1 MCEKGFVK
9 ANSSNLPQI
18 DMFTVLTFLRD
29 DDRFNAP
36 EIRSAKASLNCRE
49 NYGDTAIGYV
59 QLKREGDLCI
69 VKCRVCPEHK
79 VRSKSYS
86 TTLIIN
92 EATEKIID
100 VQCHDCAAATGG
112 CKHALAVLM
121 WVHRRSED
129 PAPTEISCYWKKSRL
144 SSVGTVLK
152 YIEVKDLGIQ
162 KILKLKQTSIPD
174 NSTFQHDV
182 LQLAE
187 SKQIDCQISRLHIDL
202 KCLKTNYLSLHRFLL
217 KFYLNGGLLS
227 EDFLTFASSE
237 MTQVL
242 CDEAERLTQ
251 KQSDCPLW
259 YELRYGRITASKLY
273 EAAHCT
279 TDSRSFVKQITGASK
294 IHETSAML
302 RGKNL
307 EKLVLSEV
315 ERELGTQI
323 RSAGLYLLPNYP
335 ALGASP
341 DGITN
346 EYIVEIKCPSNKK
359 TLENFLSKDKIINPK
374 YIAHMHLQML
384 ATGRKKGLF
393 CVADSAFESTK
404 TVQMQWLTYDSEVAQ
419 DLIEKAM
426 LFWKKNIFPLLLS
439 FVQK

>member
-1 MCEKGFVK
+1 
-9 ANSSNLPQI
+9 
-18 DMFTVLTFLRD
+18 
-29 DDRFNAP
+29 
-36 EIRSAKASLNCRE
+36 E

-100 VQCHDCAAATGG
+100 VQCHDCAAI
-112 CKHALAVLM
+112 
-121 WVHRRSED
+121 
-129 PAPTEISCYWKKSRL
+129 TEIACYWKKSRL

-202 KCLKTNYLSLHRFLL
+202 KCLKTNYLS
-217 KFYLNGGLLS
+217 
-227 EDFLTFASSE
+227 
-237 MTQVL
+237 
-242 CDEAERLTQ
+242 
-251 KQSDCPLW
+251 DCPQW

-279 TDSRSFVKQITGASK
+279 TDSGSFVKQITGASK

-323 RSAGLYLLPNYP
+323 RNAGLYLLPNYP

-374 YIAHMHLQML
+374 YIAQMHLQML

-439 FVQK
+439 YRNKVSMSKSM